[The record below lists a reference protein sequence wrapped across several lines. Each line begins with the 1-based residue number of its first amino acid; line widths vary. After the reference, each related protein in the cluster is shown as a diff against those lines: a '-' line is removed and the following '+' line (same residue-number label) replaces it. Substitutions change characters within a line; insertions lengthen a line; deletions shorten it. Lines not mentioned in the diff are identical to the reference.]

1 MDDFI
6 EKDNEI
12 DGSYQLVKEELQKLK
27 KQLGAKDYYSD
38 DGSSDMEARY
48 DDIQYEEK
56 MAERI
61 ARKED
66 AEQLRLI

>member
-1 MDDFI
+1 
-6 EKDNEI
+6 
-12 DGSYQLVKEELQKLK
+12 
-27 KQLGAKDYYSD
+27 
-38 DGSSDMEARY
+38 MEARY

-66 AEQLRLI
+66 AE